1 MILVCEIVMTYY
13 AFKLVN
19 NVDFREDIE
28 DTFKG
33 YVENYEKQNNDTQL
47 AVDAIQKYVS
57 IEKCKYLRK
66 SI

>member
-1 MILVCEIVMTYY
+1 MTYY

-19 NVDFREDIE
+19 NVDFRKDIE
-28 DTFKG
+28 NKFIG
-33 YVENYEKQNNDTQL
+33 YVENYENQNNETQL

-57 IEKCKYLRK
+57 IDSCKYLCN